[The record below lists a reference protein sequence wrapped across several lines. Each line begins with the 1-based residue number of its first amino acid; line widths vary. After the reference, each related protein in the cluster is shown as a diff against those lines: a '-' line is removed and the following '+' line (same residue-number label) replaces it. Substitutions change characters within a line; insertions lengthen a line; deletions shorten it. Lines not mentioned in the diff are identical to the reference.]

1 MFALVY
7 TNAGRHDE
15 LIKLTSRPFLSND
28 SQRLVHLLADL
39 LPSLSFSLLP
49 PRSFALI
56 FHVLDPE
63 IAFPRMFR

>member
-39 LPSLSFSLLP
+39 SLLLSFSFLFPSLLNLS
-49 PRSFALI
+49 RS
-56 FHVLDPE
+56 
-63 IAFPRMFR
+63 RS